1 MTAPS
6 KKFMFDTDFAGGP
19 RKPVVPMITL
29 AEHNEKRA
37 EAEAAGFRRG
47 YAQAQSDAEVEA
59 NRRVAATLEGIAASI
74 AAASVALAAIE
85 QRLECEAL
93 EVAVAR
99 KLAPTLIAREPF
111 AEIAALA
118 SECFHQLI
126 ASPHIVVRVND
137 ALYATAKERLD
148 EIARARSFEG
158 RLVVL
163 AEPDIAPGDCRIEWA
178 DGGINRDAAATDQA
192 IGEAVNGYISARR
205 NLTGG
210 EARPG
215 APTPPEMAPAAPR
228 QAEPPKPRASAHE
241 LLMTSDDEFRRPQN
255 G

>member
-19 RKPVVPMITL
+19 RKPVEPMITL

-85 QRLECEAL
+85 QRLECEAV
-93 EVAVAR
+93 EVAVAVAR

-126 ASPHIVVRVND
+126 ASPHIVVR
-137 ALYATAKERLD
+137 
-148 EIARARSFEG
+148 
-158 RLVVL
+158 
-163 AEPDIAPGDCRIEWA
+163 
-178 DGGINRDAAATDQA
+178 
-192 IGEAVNGYISARR
+192 
-205 NLTGG
+205 
-210 EARPG
+210 
-215 APTPPEMAPAAPR
+215 R
-228 QAEPPKPRASAHE
+228 Q
-241 LLMTSDDEFRRPQN
+241 
-255 G
+255 